1 MERVNMPNDDFREKL
16 TATDIERV
24 CGAHNLPTPKTIVS
38 ERRGNDKVAYHLD
51 DRYFLAFV
59 LGGDMREE
67 IDKIAIL
74 SHVGRMPIPRMLAWS
89 EREPFLGVPY
99 YIQEDCPGSRLDL
112 LWEKID
118 AEERVPLLEGL
129 GYGMGY
135 YHTVTV
141 PELVQAKNK
150 LSLNHIARYLDEP
163 LPPVDERSSL
173 QKEIKNLLPL
183 AARLSSLGID
193 ADEVINEVRERY
205 VEKIRTPRTGFVQ
218 PGLVHEDP
226 FEEHFFVER
235 TDEGYRL
242 SGCVDIEGICISD
255 GIHDVGG
262 VYASMLALDR
272 KYYEAFKKG
281 YEQFFP
287 FPPDAE
293 DQLRFGAIT
302 DEICGLT
309 MLTAGYT
316 ADLKSDIEWPDTP
329 LADWAMMWT
338 KNRFRRLQGWLDEAK
353 QLDRALFRPE
363 VGPW

>member
-1 MERVNMPNDDFREKL
+1 MPNDDFREKL
-16 TATDIERV
+16 APADVERV
-24 CGAHNLPTPKTIVS
+24 CGAHNLPIPKTIVS

-51 DRYFLAFV
+51 ERYFLAFV

-74 SHVGRMPIPRMLAWS
+74 SHVGRMPIPRMVAWS
-89 EREPFLGVPY
+89 EREPVLGVPY
-99 YIQEDCPGSRLDL
+99 YIQEECPGTRLDL
-112 LWEKID
+112 LWQKTD
-118 AEERVPLLEGL
+118 AEERVRLLEGL

-135 YHTVTV
+135 YHTVTA
-141 PELVQAKNK
+141 PDLVQARNE

-173 QKEIKNLLPL
+173 QKEVKNLLPL

-193 ADEVINEVRERY
+193 ADEVMDEVRERY
-205 VEKIRTPRTGFVQ
+205 VEKMRSPCTGFVQ

-226 FEEHFFVER
+226 LEEHCFVEQ

-242 SGCVDIEGICISD
+242 SGCVDIEGILVSD
-255 GIHDVGG
+255 GIHDIGG
-262 VYASMLALDR
+262 AYASMLALDR
-272 KYYEAFKKG
+272 KYYEAFREG

-293 DQLRFGAIT
+293 DQLHFAAIT
-302 DEICGLT
+302 DEIWGLT

-316 ADLKSDIEWPDTP
+316 ADLKSEIEWPDTP
-329 LADWAMMWT
+329 LADWAMRWT